1 MRFTPMIYLALC
13 ILASTAHAKDN
24 VTSTSLTYDA
34 ENNLIVAKAPYHD
47 TNNRQT
53 QKLTE
58 DTDNSDTRSLSL
70 SDAGITFGSP
80 NTETDESYQQN
91 VLFDRFT
98 ISSSERSMPFWLYA
112 QMKF

>member
-1 MRFTPMIYLALC
+1 MRSTPMICLALC
-13 ILASTAHAKDN
+13 LMA
-24 VTSTSLTYDA
+24 TSVRAQDTMDTTSLTYDA

-47 TNNRQT
+47 TGNRQT
-53 QKLTE
+53 QKLTD
-58 DTDNSDTRSLSL
+58 DTNTAEERSLTF

-80 NTETDESYQQN
+80 NTEVEESYQADIA
-91 VLFDRFT
+91 FDRLT